1 MWNVTF
7 QPSQAGEGE
16 GRRAFL
22 EAPSPGAQGDRCIAS
37 GCPEPGSSL
46 AFRGLSAG
54 WRFRFLRKLAGPG
67 WQGWSW
73 LPAGQADT
81 EGQGQAAGW
90 QDLPRGES
98 KGARGNRISLPA
110 GRTGPLCGGPSSCAD
125 PSRRTIAQCCCPPSQ
140 ALRFTLR
147 PAEGEETGWRFFIVA
162 NIKLGLS
169 PLSLPPTPTPIES
182 R

>member
-1 MWNVTF
+1 MDATF
-7 QPSQAGEGE
+7 QPSRAGGGE

-22 EAPSPGAQGDRCIAS
+22 EGPSPGALCLAS

-46 AFRGLSAG
+46 ALSGLSAG
-54 WRFRFLRKLAGPG
+54 WRFRFRRKLAGPD

-73 LPAGQADT
+73 LPTGQADT

-98 KGARGNRISLPA
+98 SGARGNRISSPP
-110 GRTGPLCGGPSSCAD
+110 GRTGPLCGGPSSSAD
-125 PSRRTIAQCCCPPSQ
+125 PSQRTIAQCCCPLARLSRLHCGP
-140 ALRFTLR
+140 